1 MATSNTTGSA
11 LHRNVVR
18 VKDLQYASRKLDVIP
33 HDPTKGRYMVTSASH
48 PGHLYEVTLR
58 QDGLEGTCTC
68 PWAQHGGV
76 NCKHVLAALRV
87 HYAAQGTISFW
98 RTNADA
104 RRQHRRL
111 VTGDTIYAT
120 LRPRRR
126 R

>member
-1 MATSNTTGSA
+1 MTTSNTTGGA

-33 HDPTKGRYMVTSASH
+33 RDPTKGQYLVTSASH
-48 PGHLYEVTLR
+48 PGQLYEVTLH

-76 NCKHVLAALRV
+76 NCKHVLAALRA
-87 HYAAQGTISFW
+87 HYAPQGAISFW
-98 RTNADA
+98 RTNSDA

-111 VTGDTIYAT
+111 VTGDTLYAT